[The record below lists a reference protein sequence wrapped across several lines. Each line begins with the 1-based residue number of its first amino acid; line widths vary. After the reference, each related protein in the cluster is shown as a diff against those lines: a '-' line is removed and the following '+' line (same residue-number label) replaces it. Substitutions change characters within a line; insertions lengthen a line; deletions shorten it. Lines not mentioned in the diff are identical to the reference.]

1 MLENTDERDFAQHF
15 LFLLLSFADF
25 GNTNLKSSLIHK
37 MKSLWINASIQNILD
52 SVILLINDLFFPVC
66 AAVSH
71 SKRWWESC
79 HFANLSCDL
88 SRAAL
93 QSSQLSLTCH
103 PQRCFKLC
111 CIQSSFN
118 LFFSHYFPKQ
128 SLIIIISPFCLCFA
142 GALPYLRPEIT

>member
-15 LFLLLSFADF
+15 LFLLFAHKSVADF
-25 GNTNLKSSLIHK
+25 GNRNLKSSLIHK
-37 MKSLWINASIQNILD
+37 MKFLWINASIQNILG
-52 SVILLINDLFFPVC
+52 SVILLINDLFFPIC
-66 AAVSH
+66 AAVSD

-79 HFANLSCDL
+79 HFAILSCDL

-93 QSSQLSLTCH
+93 QSSQLSRTCH

-118 LFFSHYFPKQ
+118 LFSLTIFQ
-128 SLIIIISPFCLCFA
+128 SNHSS
-142 GALPYLRPEIT
+142 